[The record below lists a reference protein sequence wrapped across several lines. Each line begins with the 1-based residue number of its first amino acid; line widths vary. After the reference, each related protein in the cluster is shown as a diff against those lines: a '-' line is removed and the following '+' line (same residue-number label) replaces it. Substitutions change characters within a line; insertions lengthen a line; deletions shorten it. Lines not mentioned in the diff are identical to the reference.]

1 MEISTTHPKQT
12 VLAKPGSSPDQ
23 KKIAAPDDEGA
34 EKNKQITDDSV
45 LLSKGS
51 LALSQSSTVQGGVK
65 LTPIENSE
73 QAQKTVAQVVS
84 AIRDDPGAAKQIHG
98 NISQVNLKLLLE

>member
-23 KKIAAPDDEGA
+23 KKRAASDEGA

-45 LLSKGS
+45 LLSKES
-51 LALSQSSTVQGGVK
+51 VALSQSSTVQGGVK

-84 AIRDDPGAAKQIHG
+84 AIRDDPEAAKQIHG
-98 NISQVNLKLLLE
+98 NISQVKLKLLLE